1 MKIGFLT
8 YAFLL
13 AQAAHGGGVEWDHL
27 SSTNGALPPP
37 PESWREQTACLVLD
51 ADRDGKDDFVIAER
65 NQAPSVVL
73 YRRKSS
79 GWDRYVI
86 DDAKVPIGAGGA
98 VADIDGDGDLDIVFG
113 GKFSS
118 NELWWWENPAPR
130 FDPGKPWVRRTIKKS
145 GERGHHDTIV
155 GDFDGDGRLELVA
168 WNQGGKKLILAKVPA
183 DPKSAAEWSYETI
196 FTYSGDKQYEGL
208 ASADINGDGKPDIG
222 GGGYWFEHQG
232 GARFTAHTID
242 EAQHFTRAA
251 AGDLKKGGRAEVVFV
266 AGDSAGPLKWYEW
279 DGGKWIGN
287 DLLGFDV
294 NHGHSL
300 AIGDVD
306 GDGNLDIFCAEMG
319 AWAKESNPKSRAW
332 VFFGDGRGNFRTTV
346 VSTGVDIHEAKLGDL
361 NGDGFLDIAS
371 KPFTAGGP
379 RVDVWL
385 QIRPAAIG
393 GAFSLDRW
401 ERKVIGEKDGK
412 SMFVQSAD
420 IDGDG
425 CVDVV
430 TGAWWFRNP
439 GGGQAKWDRREIGA
453 PLRNLAAIYDFDN
466 DGAPD
471 LLGTRGEGSQ
481 GNSEFAWARN
491 DGAGNFR
498 VFDNIER
505 GTGRFLQGVGVARF
519 NAGAPVKVALSWH
532 TPPGQF
538 IQMLTVP
545 PDPSRGV
552 WRIENIFESAKPT
565 KQLDV
570 ADIDRDGDM
579 DIFFVGNA
587 EGGDLQWLRNEG
599 GRKWKPFAWFGG
611 AGNKSH
617 RCVLADINRDGR
629 IDGVVG
635 HYREDPGYLAWY
647 EQQAYATAR
656 WKEHVIATPAE
667 IYGPMSVGVADM
679 DRDGDLD
686 VVVGEHRLEEIHK
699 ARLFV
704 FENLDGA
711 GLKWKKHLVHQGDEH
726 HQGAHLVD
734 IDRDGD
740 LDIVSIGWT
749 HNQVLLY
756 ENNAVDGKKR

>member
-13 AQAAHGGGVEWDHL
+13 ALAADGGGVEWRHL

-130 FDPGKPWVRRTIKKS
+130 FDPRTPWVRRTIKKS
-145 GERGHHDTIV
+145 GDRGHHDTIV

-168 WNQGGKKLILAKVPA
+168 WNQGGKKLILAKVPP

-196 FTYSGDKQYEGL
+196 FTYGGDKQYEGL
-208 ASADINGDGKPDIG
+208 ASADINGDGKLDIA

-232 GARFTAHTID
+232 GAKFTAHPID
-242 EAQHFTRAA
+242 ETQHFTRAA

-279 DGGKWIGN
+279 DGGRWIGH
-287 DLLGFDV
+287 DLLGFEV

-306 GDGNLDIFCAEMG
+306 GDGNLDIFCGEMG
-319 AWAKESNPKSRAW
+319 AWAKGSNPKSKAW
-332 VFFGDGRGNFRTTV
+332 VFFGDGQGHFRTTV
-346 VSTGVDIHEAKLGDL
+346 VSTGVAVHEAKLGDL
-361 NGDGFLDIAS
+361 NGDGFLDITS
-371 KPFTAGGP
+371 KPFTAGAP

-385 QIRPAAIG
+385 QKRPAPAG

-401 ERKVIGEKDGK
+401 ERKVIGEKDGR
-412 SMFVQSAD
+412 SMFVESAD

-425 CVDVV
+425 RLDVV

-439 GGGQAKWDRREIGA
+439 GWERHEIGA
-453 PLRNLAAIYDFDN
+453 PLKNIAALYDFDN
-466 DGAPD
+466 DGRVD
-471 LLGTRGEGSQ
+471 VLGTKGAGSQ
-481 GNSEFAWARN
+481 RNAEFVWARN
-491 DGAGNFR
+491 EGGGKFR
-498 VFDNIER
+498 VFENVER
-505 GTGRFLQGVGVARF
+505 GTGAFLQGAGVARF
-519 NAGAPVKVALSWH
+519 NTGGPLKVALSWH
-532 TPPGQF
+532 SPPGEF

-545 PDPSRGV
+545 AEPATGV
-552 WRIENIFESAKPT
+552 WGIENIYNYKNPT
-565 KQLDV
+565 KQLAV
-570 ADIDRDGDM
+570 GDIDRDGDV

-587 EGGDLQWLRNEG
+587 GGGDLQWLRNEG
-599 GRKWKPFAWFGG
+599 GRGWQPFVYFSG

-617 RCVLADINRDGR
+617 RCALVDVNRDGKL
-629 IDGVVG
+629 DAVVG

-647 EQQAYATAR
+647 EQPPSPTSR
-656 WKEHVIATPAE
+656 WVEHVIAKPPE
-667 IYGPMSVGVADM
+667 VNGPMSLGVADI
-679 DRDGDLD
+679 DRDGDFD
-686 VVVGEHRLEEIHK
+686 IVVGEHLLEKTET
-699 ARLFV
+699 ARLFI
-704 FENLDGA
+704 FENVDGA
-711 GLKWKKHLVHQGDEH
+711 GMRWRKHLAHQGDEH
-726 HQGAHLVD
+726 HQGAHVVD
-734 IDRDGD
+734 IDCDGD

-749 HNQVLLY
+749 HPRVLLY
-756 ENNAVDGKKR
+756 ENKSVDGKTGK